1 MKNRIVTDKC
11 YITTDEIYENIF
23 KCPECWSQG
32 LIQEHKFCPYC
43 GIRIYWRL
51 NKYNKNK

>member
-51 NKYNKNK
+51 NKYNENK